1 MMRRL
6 LSLDFSERSRYYV
19 LLTELHFRPNELH
32 FRGNR
37 DFTEFCLYNIE
48 RKAEQ
53 PSDGI
58 RAYVE
63 RQIWEKGF
71 DIMLSHTFKTFESD
85 EQFRGEKEDK
95 VK

>member
-19 LLTELHFRPNELH
+19 LLTELH